1 MKSFDLLYEQG
12 YVVLPCRP
20 SFAVPISV
28 FAQPP
33 AGTSAYSGSQAAT
46 AIWYSKN
53 SFELLPAIWVADE
66 LRALSNSPE
75 SR

>member
-28 FAQPP
+28 FAQPL
-33 AGTSAYSGSQAAT
+33 AGISAYSGSQAAT

-53 SFELLPAIWVADE
+53 SFELLPVWVADE
-66 LRALSNSPE
+66 LGALSDSPE